1 LPPGKKT
8 AKVPRPGR
16 PAGRFT
22 QHRRLDRLRD
32 VLEREPAGLR
42 LSQLAA
48 LLRVTERSV
57 RRYLEELEA
66 KTEIESVETTPGGP
80 HIWRLKPSEKGR
92 TVILRRAQA
101 YGLLAS
107 RGAFEVYRGS
117 AFFDAMDVAMRS
129 LRELV
134 QRPLRPGT
142 KGEIAGDRSFENR
155 FSFCLGAHPTH
166 AGRGEDMDTVILAA
180 AELRP
185 LSLRLR
191 GVEGRARAVV
201 FHPYA
206 LAQHE
211 GALFLIGAMAQDQG
225 EISVVPFD
233 ATSDLHVV
241 EGPRFE
247 LPEDFDATQYH
258 HGAQGISATVTG
270 RVMIEFDATAAPIVR
285 THRFHPAQKIATASD
300 GRVRLVMPLA
310 DVEAVVRL
318 VLSFGEGARVVEPEV
333 LVNLVQERLARTLQ
347 RYAR

>member
-1 LPPGKKT
+1 
-8 AKVPRPGR
+8 
-16 PAGRFT
+16 
-22 QHRRLDRLRD
+22 

-80 HIWRLKPSEKGR
+80 HLWRLKPSEKGR
-92 TVILRRAQA
+92 TVVLRRAQA

-142 KGEIAGDRSFENR
+142 KGEIAGERSFENR
-155 FSFCLGAHPTH
+155 FSFFLGAHPMH

-185 LSLRLR
+185 LSMRMR
-191 GVEGRARAVV
+191 GVEARASRAVV

-211 GALFLIGAMAQDQG
+211 GALFVIGAMAQG
-225 EISVVPFD
+225 PREISVIPFD

-241 EGPRFE
+241 EGERFE

-270 RVMIEFDATAAPIVR
+270 RVMIEFDATAAPLVR
-285 THRFHPAQKIATASD
+285 AQRFHPAQKIATASD

-310 DVEAVVRL
+310 DVEAVLRL

-333 LVNLVQERLARTLQ
+333 LANLVQERLTRTLQ
-347 RYAR
+347 RYARQRGP